1 MNNMNTKNQIEN
13 SHYLIEFKDGQIH
26 LFDKVNQA
34 NYPNII
40 SVIDDGDEGDSYDYS
55 EPFDNKEM
63 AAEFLGCEIVENALQ
78 STMKLT
84 GTIALTIDLE
94 SRANDGETVQ
104 QEVNLEIVLNH
115 HILEESIS
123 VDIRTVNI
131 ADEHRL
137 RLVFNTH
144 KKNEKSYADIQF
156 GTIERPT
163 YLPQVEQWKEE
174 RWDEKPRTIE
184 PLQSYVTNGFDAC
197 DLQIVTEAVREYQFI
212 GEDYAQIAM
221 TVYRSV
227 PYLGK
232 SDLQDRPGRESGTKV
247 RTEGTRHMNELIQ
260 ARYYLRVLGNED
272 DEYSCAQF
280 AKEMLTPLIGYQAA
294 SFRNNTDEFVLSI
307 ADEMNLPP
315 THSLVEVEGKVVC
328 STVKKDSR
336 GTIIRLY
343 NPKRSERAEASVDN
357 KTVELKTCQFDDLL
371 ID

>member
-26 LFDKVNQA
+26 LFDKVNQT

-40 SVIDDGDEGDSYDYS
+40 SIIDDGDEGDSYDYS
-55 EPFDNKEM
+55 EPLDNKEIT
-63 AAEFLGCEIVENALQ
+63 AEFLSCEVVENVLK

-84 GTIALTIDLE
+84 GEIALPVDLE
-94 SRANDGETVQ
+94 SRAKDGETVQ

-123 VDIRTVNI
+123 VDTRTVNI

-144 KKNEKSYADIQF
+144 KQNEKSYADIQF

-163 YLPQVEQWKEE
+163 YLPQVERWKEE
-174 RWDEKPRTIE
+174 HWDEKPRTIE
-184 PLQSYVTNGFDAC
+184 PFQSYVTNGFEAC
-197 DLQIVTEAVREYQFI
+197 DLQIATEAVREYQFI

-260 ARYYLRVLGNED
+260 ARYYLRVLGAAD

-280 AKEMLTPLIGYQAA
+280 AKEMLTLLIGYQAA
-294 SFRNNTDEFVLSI
+294 SFRNNTDEFVLLI
-307 ADEMNLPP
+307 ADEMNLPL
-315 THSLVEVEGKVVC
+315 TNSLLEVEGEVVC
-328 STVKKDSR
+328 STIRKDSR
-336 GTIIRLY
+336 GTIVRLY
-343 NPKRSERAEASVDN
+343 NPKINDSAEARLNNKSV
-357 KTVELKTCQFDDLL
+357 EFKTCQFDDLL
-371 ID
+371 VD

>member
-13 SHYLIEFKDGQIH
+13 SHYLIEFKDGHIH

-34 NYPNII
+34 NYPNIL

-55 EPFDNKEM
+55 EPFYNKEIV
-63 AAEFLGCEIVENALQ
+63 AEFLGCEIVENALK

-84 GTIALTIDLE
+84 GTIDLPIDLG
-94 SRANDGETVQ
+94 SRAKSGETVQ

-163 YLPQVEQWKEE
+163 YLPQVERWKEE
-174 RWDEKPRTIE
+174 HWDEKPRTIE
-184 PLQSYVTNGFDAC
+184 PLLSYVTNGFDAC
-197 DLQIVTEAVREYQFI
+197 DVQIVTEAVREYQFI
-212 GEDYAQIAM
+212 GEEYARIAM

-260 ARYYLRVLGNED
+260 ARYYLRVLGNTD

-294 SFRNNTDEFVLSI
+294 SFCNNTDEFVLSI
-307 ADEMNLPP
+307 ADERNLPP
-315 THSLVEVEGKVVC
+315 THSLVEVEGEVVC
-328 STVKKDSR
+328 STIRKDSR
-336 GTIIRLY
+336 GTIVRLY
-343 NPKRSERAEASVDN
+343 NPKRSNSAEVRLDK
-357 KTVELKTCQFDDLL
+357 KTVELKTCQFEDLL

>member
-1 MNNMNTKNQIEN
+1 MNNMNTKHQIEN

-34 NYPNII
+34 NYPNIL

-55 EPFDNKEM
+55 EPFDNKEIV
-63 AAEFLGCEIVENALQ
+63 AKFLDCEIVENALK
-78 STMKLT
+78 STMKLI
-84 GTIALTIDLE
+84 GAIDLPIDLE

-163 YLPQVEQWKEE
+163 YLPQVEQWREE
-174 RWDEKPRTIE
+174 HWDEKPRTIE

-197 DLQIVTEAVREYQFI
+197 DVQIVTEAVREYQFI
-212 GEDYAQIAM
+212 GAEYAQIAM

-260 ARYYLRVLGNED
+260 VRNYLRVLGDVD
-272 DEYSCAQF
+272 DEFSCAQF

-307 ADEMNLPP
+307 ADERNFSP
-315 THSLVEVEGKVVC
+315 THSLVEVEGEAIC
-328 STVKKDSR
+328 STIKKDSH
-336 GTIIRLY
+336 GTIVRLY
-343 NPKRSERAEASVDN
+343 NPKRSDATKASVND
-357 KTVELKTCQFDDLL
+357 KTVELKTCQFEDLL

>member
-13 SHYLIEFKDGQIH
+13 SHYLIEFKDGHIH

-34 NYPNII
+34 NYPNIL

-55 EPFDNKEM
+55 EPLDNKEIV
-63 AAEFLGCEIVENALQ
+63 AKFLGCEIVENTLK

-84 GTIALTIDLE
+84 GTLDLPIDLG

-104 QEVNLEIVLNH
+104 QEVTLEIVLNH

-163 YLPQVEQWKEE
+163 YLPQVERWKEE
-174 RWDEKPRTIE
+174 HWDEKPRTIE
-184 PLQSYVTNGFDAC
+184 PLLSYVTNGFHAC
-197 DLQIVTEAVREYQFI
+197 DVQIVTEAVREYQFI
-212 GEDYAQIAM
+212 GEEYAQIAM

-247 RTEGTRHMNELIQ
+247 GTEGTRHMNELIQ
-260 ARYYLRVLGNED
+260 ARYYLRVLGNVD

-307 ADEMNLPP
+307 ADERNLPL
-315 THSLVEVEGKVVC
+315 THSLVEVEGEAVC
-328 STVKKDSR
+328 STIKKDSH

-343 NPKRSERAEASVDN
+343 NPKRSDATKAIVND
-357 KTVELKTCQFDDLL
+357 KTVELKTCQFEDLL

>member
-1 MNNMNTKNQIEN
+1 MNNMNIKNQIEN

-34 NYPNII
+34 NYPNIL

-55 EPFDNKEM
+55 EPLDNKEIV
-63 AAEFLGCEIVENALQ
+63 AEFLGCEIVENALK

-84 GTIALTIDLE
+84 GAIDLPIDLE

-104 QEVNLEIVLNH
+104 QKVNLKIVLNH

-144 KKNEKSYADIQF
+144 KKNKKSYADIQF

-163 YLPQVEQWKEE
+163 YLPQVERWKEE
-174 RWDEKPRTIE
+174 HWDEKPRTIE
-184 PLQSYVTNGFDAC
+184 PLQSYVTNGFDVC
-197 DLQIVTEAVREYQFI
+197 DVQIVTEDVREYQFI
-212 GEDYAQIAM
+212 GEDYARIAM
-221 TVYRSV
+221 TLYRSV

-232 SDLQDRPGRESGTKV
+232 SDLHDRPGRESGTKV

-260 ARYYLRVLGNED
+260 ARYYLRVLGNVD

-307 ADEMNLPP
+307 ADERNLPP
-315 THSLVEVEGKVVC
+315 KHSLIEIEGEAIC
-328 STVKKDSR
+328 STIKEDSH
-336 GTIIRLY
+336 GTIVRLY
-343 NPKRSERAEASVDN
+343 NPKRSDATKASVND
-357 KTVELKTCQFDDLL
+357 KTVELKTCQFEDLL

>member
-55 EPFDNKEM
+55 EPFDNKEI
-63 AAEFLGCEIVENALQ
+63 AAEFLGCEIVENALK

-84 GTIALTIDLE
+84 GVIELPIDLE
-94 SRANDGETVQ
+94 SRASEGETIQ
-104 QEVNLEIVLNH
+104 QEVNLAIVLNH

-123 VDIRTVNI
+123 VEIRTVNI

-144 KKNEKSYADIQF
+144 KKNEKSYANIQF

-174 RWDEKPRTIE
+174 CWDEKPRTIE
-184 PLQSYVTNGFDAC
+184 PLQSYVTNGFNAC

-212 GEDYAQIAM
+212 GEEYARIAM

-260 ARYYLRVLGNED
+260 ARYYLRVLENTD

-315 THSLVEVEGKVVC
+315 TYSLVEVEGEAIC
-328 STVKKDSR
+328 STIKKDSR

-343 NPKRSERAEASVDN
+343 NPKRSDCAEASVDN
-357 KTVELKTCQFDDLL
+357 KTVELKTCQFEDLR

>member
-13 SHYLIEFKDGQIH
+13 SHYLLEFKDGQIH
-26 LFDKVNQA
+26 LFDKINQA

-55 EPFDNKEM
+55 EPFENKEIT
-63 AAEFLGCEIVENALQ
+63 AEFLNCDVADNALK

-84 GTIALTIDLE
+84 GTIALPVDLE
-94 SRANDGETVQ
+94 SRVHGGDTVQ
-104 QEVNLEIVLNH
+104 QEVILEIVLNH

-123 VDIRTVNI
+123 VDIQTVNI

-156 GTIERPT
+156 GTTERPT

-174 RWDEKPRTIE
+174 RWDEKHRTIE
-184 PLQSYVTNGFDAC
+184 PLQSYVTNGFGAGE
-197 DLQIVTEAVREYQFI
+197 LQIVTEAVREYQFI

-247 RTEGTRHMNELIQ
+247 RTEGTRHVNELIQ
-260 ARYYLRVLGNED
+260 ARYYLRVLGNAD

-294 SFRNNTDEFVLSI
+294 SFRNNTDEFVLSV
-307 ADEMNLPP
+307 ADEMNLPL
-315 THSLVEVEGKVVC
+315 THSLVEVEGDVVC
-328 STVKKDSR
+328 STIKKDSC

-343 NPKRSERAEASVDN
+343 NPKRSERAEARVDN
-357 KTVELKTCQFDDLL
+357 KTVELKTFQFDDLL

>member
-1 MNNMNTKNQIEN
+1 MNKMNTKNQIEN
-13 SHYLIEFKDGQIH
+13 SHYLIEFKDGQIE
-26 LFDKVNQA
+26 LFDKLNQE
-34 NYPNII
+34 NYRNII

-55 EPFDNKEM
+55 EPFDNKEIT
-63 AAEFLGCEIVENALQ
+63 AEFLGCEVAENALK

-84 GTIALTIDLE
+84 GTIALPVDLE
-94 SRANDGETVQ
+94 SRAKGGETVQ
-104 QEVNLEIVLNH
+104 QEVLLELVLNH

-123 VDIRTVNI
+123 VDIQTVNI

-163 YLPQVEQWKEE
+163 YLPQVEQWKKES
-174 RWDEKPRTIE
+174 WDEKPRTIE

-212 GEDYAQIAM
+212 GEGYAQIAM

-260 ARYYLRVLGNED
+260 ARYYLRVLGNAD
-272 DEYSCAQF
+272 DEYTCAQF

-315 THSLVEVEGKVVC
+315 THSLVGVEGKVVC
-328 STVKKDSR
+328 STIKKDYR
-336 GTIIRLY
+336 GTIVRLY

-357 KTVELKTCQFDDLL
+357 KTVELKTCQFEDLR

>member
-13 SHYLIEFKDGQIH
+13 SHYLIEFKDGQIE
-26 LFDKVNQA
+26 LFDKVNQT

-63 AAEFLGCEIVENALQ
+63 AAEFLGCEIVENALK

-84 GTIALTIDLE
+84 GTIDLPIDLE
-94 SRANDGETVQ
+94 SCANDGETVQ
-104 QEVNLEIVLNH
+104 QEVNLEIVLNN

-123 VDIRTVNI
+123 IEIQTVNI

-163 YLPQVEQWKEE
+163 YLPQVEQWKED

-184 PLQSYVTNGFDAC
+184 PLQSYVTNGFGAG
-197 DLQIVTEAVREYQFI
+197 DLQVVTEEVREYQFI
-212 GEDYAQIAM
+212 GEDYSQIAM

-336 GTIIRLY
+336 GIIIRLY

>member
-1 MNNMNTKNQIEN
+1 MNNMNTKNKIEN

-55 EPFDNKEM
+55 EPFENKEIT
-63 AAEFLGCEIVENALQ
+63 AEFLGCEVAENALK

-84 GTIALTIDLE
+84 GEIDLPVGLE
-94 SRANDGETVQ
+94 SRAKDGDTVQ
-104 QEVNLEIVLNH
+104 QEVLLELILNH

-123 VDIRTVNI
+123 VDIQTVNI
-131 ADEHRL
+131 TDEHRL

-184 PLQSYVTNGFDAC
+184 PLQSYVTNGFGAG
-197 DLQIVTEAVREYQFI
+197 DLQVVTEAVREYQFI
-212 GEDYAQIAM
+212 GENYEQIAM

-247 RTEGTRHMNELIQ
+247 RTEGTRHMHELIQ

-307 ADEMNLPP
+307 ADEMNLPL
-315 THSLVEVEGKVVC
+315 TNSRVEVEGDVVC
-328 STVKKDSR
+328 STIKKDSR
-336 GTIIRLY
+336 GTIVRLY
-343 NPKRSERAEASVDN
+343 NPKRKDSAEARLNN
-357 KTVELKTCQFDDLL
+357 KTIELKTCQFKDLL
-371 ID
+371 VD

>member
-13 SHYLIEFKDGQIH
+13 SHYLIEFKDGQFH

-55 EPFDNKEM
+55 EPFDNKEIT
-63 AAEFLGCEIVENALQ
+63 AEFLGCEVAENALK

-84 GTIALTIDLE
+84 GAITLPVDLE

-184 PLQSYVTNGFDAC
+184 PLQTYVTNGFDTC
-197 DLQIVTEAVREYQFI
+197 DLQIVTEAVKEYQFI

-260 ARYYLRVLGNED
+260 ARYYLRVLGAADN
-272 DEYSCAQF
+272 EYSCAQF

-315 THSLVEVEGKVVC
+315 THSLVEVEGEAIC
-328 STVKKDSR
+328 STIKKDYR

-343 NPKRSERAEASVDN
+343 NPKRNERAEASVDN
-357 KTVELKTCQFDDLL
+357 KTIELKACQFEDLR